1 MLLRNK
7 LSLLSTKL
15 LVIYAILLCIKDDG
29 MGPKELH
36 QYFLNNS
43 PVKATKHLGKLERFK
58 EGLPPDRFNEEIY
71 DLTMNPST
79 GAPNYQSK
87 LQVQQQIIE
96 RSRFKIGAVPG
107 QDAASP
113 WYTIGP
119 NNEAGRS
126 RAALFDLADTADY
139 NRVIAGGVSGGL
151 WENTDITN
159 SAVAWTRIIDVPG
172 NLAVTNIIQ
181 DPTDT
186 NIMFVGTGESYTS
199 GDVTGNGI
207 YRSTNGGV
215 NWTQVFGSSTG
226 IATSTYNTGNSIY
239 EVEGYFYVNDLAI
252 WDHDNNSATQEY
264 IYAALGYNA
273 HSKMNS
279 TFLDLFD
286 YDLYLSRDGGNTWNP
301 VTITNPDTGVTEQ
314 FNDIDVQTISN
325 RLWLSTTNSFNNTPG
340 GNFYYAEPDGAASI
354 IRKTPTW
361 TTTPTNIRRT
371 EIAPSATNTDT
382 HYIIASVNNEANLY
396 KTTDDFSTITT
407 LNEPQD
413 DEVGMSST
421 DFTRGQSFYDLEIE
435 VDPTDDNIVYAGGI
449 NWHRSDDGGAT
460 WEQITKWNNSPS
472 WFPNV
477 TNISVSH
484 ADQHGLYFRPT
495 APDEA
500 VIVNDG
506 GVAYT
511 TSLAQATNTATF
523 SDRENNFITTQFYRV
538 AQTPDDFAGDDLVL
552 GGTQDNGTYQL
563 SNPGQATTAA
573 TSIQGGDGAATFFDQ
588 EGGDYSISNYI
599 YNNSITR
606 INYDAAGNRDGGNW
620 WGTNLS
626 DDLSIPDNEGS
637 FINPAALDSYNDI
650 YFSNGR
656 YCDNCGPPITSYLPA
671 RVRVITDLDGS
682 PSTFT
687 IDNVG
692 STTDYITALEVSRHT
707 TNTTTLFVGLRSGE
721 LKKITN
727 AGVDGG
733 ATITPNIHNQVGSI
747 SDIHIGETED
757 DIYLTYYNYGINGNV
772 MYSSDG
778 GASWSNKEGNLPDIP
793 VFSILHNPYEEDEV
807 IVGTELGVWKTDNF
821 TNASPN
827 WTVAEEGMS
836 DVAVHDMVF
845 RGPSATNN
853 RVVAATYGRGIYVGS
868 FSSNSNPPVTNT
880 DSITLAE
887 GGTATTTTAGATS
900 VLIND
905 TDVDGDALTADFT
918 QGPVNA
924 AVGDWAYSNT
934 GSFTY
939 THDGSET
946 TTDTLV
952 YRAYDGTTYGDTVT
966 VTINITPVN
975 DCPTVVNPIADFNA
989 IEDDS
994 DTVLNLSNTFGD
1006 EDNVMINITNVANAN
1021 TALLTATLNTNT
1033 LTLEYIENQT
1043 GMATITIDVS
1053 DGTCTEQEEFVVTVI
1068 PQNDPP
1074 VGSPEVINVMENG
1087 TVTTTTGGATS
1098 VLINDTDADGDALTA
1113 DFTQGPFNAAGAGW
1127 AYSNTGSFTYTHDG
1141 SETTT
1146 DTFFYRAY
1154 DGTSYGNTV
1163 TVTINITP
1171 VNDCPTVVNPIA
1183 DFTAMEDDPDTVLDL
1198 SNTFGDVDNANI
1210 TITNV
1215 SNANTALLTA
1225 TLNTNT
1231 LTLDYINNQTGMAT
1245 ITINVTDG
1253 SCVEQETF
1261 VVTVV
1266 PQNDAPVG
1274 SPDVIDVM
1282 ENGTATTTTDNT
1294 SSVLTYDTDTENDP
1308 LTATLVPGSG
1318 PFHHQGG
1325 LGSFSLS
1332 SSGTFTY
1339 QHDGSETT
1347 TDTFDYTLSDGFSNV
1362 TVSVTINITPVND
1375 CPINST
1381 PTLDIIV
1388 DEDDPDTIINF
1399 NDVFFDADLLPMQNS
1414 LSFIVTHTNASLATL
1429 TLNTS
1434 TLTIDFQD
1442 NQFGSMVVT
1451 VTADDN
1457 AGCNTTVDV
1466 FNITV
1471 NDVNDIPNTVTDTI
1485 AVDEGGTATITTANN
1500 VSLLDNDSDIDG
1512 PDPIEM
1518 QIVSMPQ
1525 YGTFAWSGTGTFT
1538 YVHDGSETT
1547 TDSFSY
1553 LTFDGQDQGN
1563 TVVVL
1568 INISPI
1574 NDCPQNTIF
1583 RNSVINE
1590 DDGGLGYPI
1599 ATSDTS
1605 DPDNAYPLASYTVT
1619 YTNASIASVTFDP
1632 VVGDPFFQPIP
1643 NQNGTMTG
1651 TVTISDGDPS
1661 CTLEVPFQLT
1671 ILPVNDCPTLDN
1683 PITDVSVNED
1693 APNQWIDIQNTFSDL
1708 ESTTLIYS
1716 VSSNDPSIVTASLTA
1731 TSIILDFQDD
1741 AYGNATIIITASDGD
1756 INCTTDDLFDVTIAS
1771 VNDGP
1776 TTNPEEISVVNG
1788 GTITT
1793 LNDGT
1798 TTSVLDND
1806 SDPENN
1812 PITAELVTTTV
1823 NGTLILNTNGTFSYT
1838 HDGSATS
1845 TDTFFYRATDG
1856 YIPGNTVSVTIYIN
1870 DPPVAVTETIAV
1882 LEAGTATTLNDG
1894 VTTSLLANDI
1904 NTDGDPLTAVLVTNP
1919 TEGTLTLNPNG
1930 TFSYVHGGGNL
1941 SSDSFT
1947 YSANDGKINSAPV
1960 AVSITVTGTNDP
1972 PVANNDNIIVP
1983 LNGTAT
1989 TLDNGQTS
1997 VIAND
2002 SDPDGDV
2009 LTATLVSSP
2018 SFGALT
2024 LNPGGTFSYTQ
2035 NGTLNSGDSFTY
2047 TVTDG
2052 TLTSAAATVNILLSC
2067 SPCTESIIEG
2077 GPNGVSF
2084 SYTDC
2089 LCKTVRVYVPK
2100 GKAYTF
2106 CHLDNSINVNAG
2118 NYTLI
2123 TSRVCN

>member
-1 MLLRNK
+1 MLFRKKFGLWNI
-7 LSLLSTKL
+7 KL
-15 LVIYAILLCIKDDG
+15 LMVFSIVFCIKDDG

-36 QYFLNNS
+36 QYFLDNS
-43 PVKATKHLGKLERFK
+43 PVKVSKHIGKLERFK

-79 GAPNYQSK
+79 GAPDYQSK

-107 QDAASP
+107 QDADSP

-119 NNEAGRS
+119 DNEAGRS

-151 WENTDITN
+151 WENTDITDSSN
-159 SAVAWTRIIDVPG
+159 PWTRVTGVPG
-172 NLAVTNIIQ
+172 NLAVSIIIQ

-186 NIMFVGTGESYTS
+186 NVMYVGTGESYTT

-207 YRSTNGGV
+207 YKSTNGGI
-215 NWTQVFGSSTG
+215 NWIKVFPNSSTT
-226 IATSTYNTGNSIY
+226 TSTINGGQVD
-239 EVEGYFYVNDLAI
+239 VEGYFYINDLAI
-252 WDHDNNSATQEY
+252 WDHDNNPATQEH
-264 IYAALGYNA
+264 IYAALGESF
-273 HSKMNS
+273 HSKMNQTFKDLAIYGLYRS
-279 TFLDLFD
+279 T
-286 YDLYLSRDGGNTWNP
+286 DGGITWSP
-301 VTITNPDTGVTEQ
+301 ISVKHPDNGAVEEH
-314 FNDIDVQTISN
+314 FNDIDVQEVSN
-325 RLWLSTTNSFNNTPG
+325 RLWLSTTSSSYNLNG
-340 GNFYYAEPDGAASI
+340 GNFYFAEPDGTSSI
-354 IRKTPTW
+354 TRVNPTW

-396 KTTDDFSTITT
+396 KTTDNFASITS

-413 DEVGMSST
+413 DEDGMSPT

-435 VDPTDDNIVYAGGI
+435 VDPTDDDIVYAGGI
-449 NWHRSDDGGAT
+449 NWHRSNDGGTT
-460 WEQITKWNNSPS
+460 WEQITKWNNSPT

-484 ADQHGLYFRPT
+484 ADQHGLYFRPN

-523 SDRENNFITTQFYRV
+523 SDREDNFVTTQFYRV
-538 AQTPDDFAGDDLVL
+538 AQTPDDFAGNDLIL

-563 SNPGQATTAA
+563 SNPNQSLTAA

-606 INYDAAGNRDGGNW
+606 IDYDASGNRDIGNW

-626 DDLSIPDNEGS
+626 DNLSIPDNEGS
-637 FINPAALDSYNDI
+637 FINPAALDSYNDV
-650 YFSNGR
+650 YFSNDGN
-656 YCDNCGPPITSYLPA
+656 D
-671 RVRVITDLDGS
+671 VRVITDLDGT
-682 PSTFT
+682 PSTFK
-687 IDNVG
+687 INNVNTG
-692 STTDYITALEVSRHT
+692 SDYVTALEVSRHT

-733 ATITPNIHNQVGSI
+733 ATIFSIHNQVGSI
-747 SDIHIGETED
+747 SDVHIGETED

-778 GASWSNKEGNLPDIP
+778 GANWSNKEGNLPDIP

-845 RGPSATNN
+845 RGPSAANN

-880 DSITLAE
+880 DSITLVE
-887 GGTATTTTAGATS
+887 GGTATTTTAGVTS

-905 TDVDGDALTADFT
+905 TDVEGDALTADFT
-918 QGPVNA
+918 QGPFNA
-924 AVGDWAYSNT
+924 AGAGWAYSST

-946 TTDTLV
+946 TTDTFV

-975 DCPTVVNPIADFNA
+975 DCPTVDNPIADITA
-989 IEDDS
+989 MEDDP
-994 DTVLNLSNTFGD
+994 DTVLDLSNTFGD
-1006 EDNVMINITNVANAN
+1006 VDNAMITITNVSN
-1021 TALLTATLNTNT
+1021 TNTGLLTATLNTNT
-1033 LTLEYIENQT
+1033 LTLDYIDNET
-1043 GMATITIDVS
+1043 GMATITIDVT
-1053 DGTCTEQEEFVVTVI
+1053 DGICIEQETFVVTVV

-1074 VGSPEVINVMENG
+1074 ITNTDSITLVEGG
-1087 TVTTTTGGATS
+1087 TATTTTAGVTS
-1098 VLINDTDADGDALTA
+1098 VLINDTDVEGDALTA

-1127 AYSNTGSFTYTHDG
+1127 AYSSTGSFTYTHDG

-1146 DTFFYRAY
+1146 DTFVYRAY
-1154 DGTSYGNTV
+1154 DGTTYGDTV

-1171 VNDCPTVVNPIA
+1171 VNDCPTVDNPIA
-1183 DFTAMEDDPDTVLDL
+1183 DITAMEDDPDTVLDL
-1198 SNTFGDVDNANI
+1198 SNTFGDVDNAMI

-1215 SNANTALLTA
+1215 SNTNTGLLTA

-1231 LTLDYINNQTGMAT
+1231 LTLDYIDNETGMAT
-1245 ITINVTDG
+1245 ITIDVTDG
-1253 SCVEQETF
+1253 ICIEQETF

-1266 PQNDAPVG
+1266 PQNDPPVG
-1274 SPDVIDVM
+1274 SPDVINVM
-1282 ENGTATTTTDNT
+1282 EGGTATTTTANN
-1294 SSVLTYDTDTENDP
+1294 SSVLTDDIDTENDP
-1308 LTATLVPGSG
+1308 LRATLVAGSG

-1347 TDTFDYTLSDGFSNV
+1347 TDTFDYNLSDGFSNV

-1388 DEDDPDTIINF
+1388 DEDDPDTLINF
-1399 NDVFFDADLLPMQNS
+1399 NDVFSDADLLPMPNS
-1414 LSFIVTHTNASLATL
+1414 LSYIVTHTNASLATL
-1429 TLNTS
+1429 TLDTS
-1434 TLTIDFQD
+1434 TLTIDYQD
-1442 NQFGSMVVT
+1442 NQSGSMVVT
-1451 VTADDN
+1451 VTVDDN
-1457 AGCNTTVDV
+1457 AGCNTTIDV

-1471 NDVNDIPNTVTDTI
+1471 ISVNDIPKTVTDTI
-1485 AVDEGGTATITTANN
+1485 SVDEGGTVTTTTANN
-1500 VSLLDNDSDIDG
+1500 SSLLDNDSDIDG
-1512 PDPIEM
+1512 PNPIEM
-1518 QIVSMPQ
+1518 QIVSPPQ
-1525 YGTFAWSGTGTFT
+1525 FGTFAWSGTGTFT

-1553 LTFDGQDQGN
+1553 RAFDGQDQGN

-1568 INISPI
+1568 ININPI
-1574 NDCPQNTIF
+1574 NDCPQNTTF
-1583 RNSVINE
+1583 RNTVINE

-1599 ATSDTS
+1599 ATLDTS
-1605 DPDNAYPLASYTVT
+1605 DPDNSYPLASYTVT
-1619 YTNASIASVTFDP
+1619 YTNASIATVTFDP
-1632 VVGDPFFQPIP
+1632 AVGDPSFQPIP

-1661 CTLEVPFQLT
+1661 CTLEVPFLLT

-1683 PITDVSVNED
+1683 PITDINVNED
-1693 APNQWIDIQNTFSDL
+1693 AQDQWIDIQNTFSDL
-1708 ESTTLIYS
+1708 ESTTLIYT
-1716 VSSNDPSIVTASLTA
+1716 VSSNDPSIVTASLTT

-1741 AYGNATIIITASDGD
+1741 ANGNATIVITASDGD

-1771 VNDGP
+1771 INDGP
-1776 TTNPEEISVVNG
+1776 TTNPEVISVVNG
-1788 GTITT
+1788 GTVVT
-1793 LNDGT
+1793 LNDGI

-1812 PITAELVTTTV
+1812 PITAQLVTTSV
-1823 NGTLILNTNGTFSYT
+1823 NGTLILNANGTFSYT

-1856 YIPGNTVSVTIYIN
+1856 FIAGNTVSVTIYIN
-1870 DPPVAVTETIAV
+1870 NPPVAVTETIAV

-1894 VTTSLLANDI
+1894 VTTSLLAND
-1904 NTDGDPLTAVLVTNP
+1904 TDGDGDPLTAVLVTNP

-1930 TFSYVHGGGNL
+1930 TFTYVHGGGNL

-1947 YSANDGKINSAPV
+1947 YSAKDGKISGAPV
-1960 AVSITVTGTNDP
+1960 TVSITITGTNDP
-1972 PVANNDNIIVP
+1972 PIASGDNIIVP
-1983 LNGTAT
+1983 LGGTAT
-1989 TLDNGQTS
+1989 TLDNGQSS
-1997 VIAND
+1997 VLATD

-2018 SFGALT
+2018 SFGTLT
-2024 LNPGGTFSYTQ
+2024 LNPGGTFSYVQ
-2035 NGTLNSGDSFTY
+2035 EGTLNGGDSFTY
-2047 TVTDG
+2047 RASDG
-2052 TLTSAAATVNILLSC
+2052 TLTSSITTVNINLSC
-2067 SPCTESIIEG
+2067 SPCTESIIEA

-2084 SYTDC
+2084 SYSDC
-2089 LCKTVRVYVPK
+2089 LCKTIRVYVPK

-2106 CHLDNSINVNAG
+2106 CHLDGDITINAG
-2118 NYTLI
+2118 SYTLI
-2123 TSRVCN
+2123 TSKVCN

>member
-1 MLLRNK
+1 MLFRKN
-7 LSLLSTKL
+7 LSLWSTKL
-15 LVIYAILLCIKDDG
+15 LVVFSMMLCIKDDG

-58 EGLPPDRFNEEIY
+58 QGLPPDRFNEEIY
-71 DLTMNPST
+71 DLTMNPTT
-79 GAPNYQSK
+79 GAPDYQSK

-151 WENTDITN
+151 WENTDITDPG
-159 SAVAWTRIIDVPG
+159 VAWTRITGVPG
-172 NLAVTNIIQ
+172 NLAVSIIIQ

-186 NIMFVGTGESYTS
+186 NVMYVGTGESYTT

-207 YRSTNGGV
+207 YKSTNGGN
-215 NWTQVFGSSTG
+215 NWTKVFPSSSTT
-226 IATSTYNTGNSIY
+226 TSTINGGQVD
-239 EVEGYFYVNDLAI
+239 VEGYFYINDLAI
-252 WDHDNNSATQEY
+252 WDHDNNPATQEH
-264 IYAALGYNA
+264 IYAALGESF
-273 HSKMNS
+273 HSKMNQTFKDLAIYGLYRS
-279 TFLDLFD
+279 T
-286 YDLYLSRDGGNTWNP
+286 DGGINWSPISVNH
-301 VTITNPDTGVTEQ
+301 PDNGAVEEH
-314 FNDIDVQTISN
+314 FNDIDVQEVSN
-325 RLWLSTTNSFNNTPG
+325 RLWLSTTRSSYGLDG
-340 GNFYYAEPDGAASI
+340 GNFYFAEPDGTSSI
-354 IRKTPTW
+354 TRVNPTW

-396 KTTDDFSTITT
+396 KTTDNFSSITS

-413 DEVGMSST
+413 DEDGMSPT

-449 NWHRSDDGGAT
+449 NWHRSDDGGTT
-460 WEQITKWNNSPS
+460 WEQITKWNNSAA

-477 TNISVSH
+477 TAISVSH
-484 ADQHGLYFRPT
+484 ADQHGLYFRPNN
-495 APDEA
+495 PDQA
-500 VIVNDG
+500 VVVNDG
-506 GVAYT
+506 GVAYSS
-511 TSLAQATNTATF
+511 SLSQATNTITF

-563 SNPGQATTAA
+563 SNPGQTKTAA
-573 TSIQGGDGAATFFDQ
+573 NTIQGGDGAATFFDQ
-588 EGGDYSISNYI
+588 VGGDYSISNYT
-599 YNNSITR
+599 YNNAITR
-606 INYDAAGNRDGGNW
+606 IDYDAAGNRDVGNW

-626 DDLSIPDNEGS
+626 DNLSIPDNEGS
-637 FINPAALDSYNDI
+637 FINPAALDSYNDV
-650 YFSNGR
+650 YFSNAGN
-656 YCDNCGPPITSYLPA
+656 D
-671 RVRVITDLDGS
+671 VRVITDLDGT
-682 PSTFT
+682 PSTFK
-687 IDNVG
+687 INNVNTG
-692 STTDYITALEVSRHT
+692 SDYVTALEVSRHT
-707 TNTTTLFVGLRSGE
+707 TNTTTLFIGLRSGE

-727 AGVDGG
+727 AGVNGG
-733 ATITPNIHNQVGSI
+733 AVITDNVHDQVGSI
-747 SDIHIGETED
+747 SDVHIGETED
-757 DIYLTYYNYGINGNV
+757 DIYVTYYNYGINGNI
-772 MYSSDG
+772 MYSDDG
-778 GASWSNKEGNLPDIP
+778 GANWSNKEGDLPDIP

-821 TNASPN
+821 TSASPN
-827 WTVAEEGMS
+827 WTVAEVGMS

-868 FSSNSNPPVTNT
+868 FSANTNAPVTNT
-880 DSITLAE
+880 DSITLVE

-900 VLIND
+900 VLAND
-905 TDVDGDALTADFT
+905 TDPDGDALTADFL
-918 QGPVNA
+918 QGPINA
-924 AVGDWAYSNT
+924 A
-934 GSFTY
+934 
-939 THDGSET
+939 
-946 TTDTLV
+946 
-952 YRAYDGTTYGDTVT
+952 
-966 VTINITPVN
+966 
-975 DCPTVVNPIADFNA
+975 
-989 IEDDS
+989 
-994 DTVLNLSNTFGD
+994 
-1006 EDNVMINITNVANAN
+1006 
-1021 TALLTATLNTNT
+1021 AL
-1033 LTLEYIENQT
+1033 
-1043 GMATITIDVS
+1043 
-1053 DGTCTEQEEFVVTVI
+1053 
-1068 PQNDPP
+1068 
-1074 VGSPEVINVMENG
+1074 
-1087 TVTTTTGGATS
+1087 
-1098 VLINDTDADGDALTA
+1098 
-1113 DFTQGPFNAAGAGW
+1113 GW
-1127 AYSNTGSFTYTHDG
+1127 AYSTTGSFTYTHDG

-1146 DTFFYRAY
+1146 DTFVYRAY
-1154 DGTSYGNTV
+1154 DGTTYGNTV

-1171 VNDCPTVVNPIA
+1171 VNDCPDVINPIA

-1198 SNTFGDVDNANI
+1198 SNTFGDVDNAMI

-1231 LTLDYINNQTGMAT
+1231 LTLDYIDNQTGMAT
-1245 ITINVTDG
+1245 ITIDVSDG
-1253 SCVEQETF
+1253 SCVEQEEF

-1274 SPDVIDVM
+1274 SPDVINVM
-1282 ENGTATTTTDNT
+1282 ESGTATTTTANN
-1294 SSVLTYDTDTENDP
+1294 SSVLTDDTDTENDP

-1318 PFHHQGG
+1318 PFHHQ
-1325 LGSFSLS
+1325 GSFSLS

-1347 TDTFDYTLSDGFSNV
+1347 TDTFDYTLSDGLSNV

-1375 CPINST
+1375 CPVTAT
-1381 PTLDIIV
+1381 PTLDITV
-1388 DEDDPDTIINF
+1388 DEDDPDTVLNF
-1399 NDVFFDADLLPMQNS
+1399 NEVFTDADLLPMPNN
-1414 LSFIVTHTNASLATL
+1414 LSYTVTHTNASLATL
-1429 TLNTS
+1429 TFNTA
-1434 TLTIDFQD
+1434 TLTIDYQD
-1442 NQFGSMVVT
+1442 NQSGSMVVT

-1471 NDVNDIPNTVTDTI
+1471 NDVNDTPNTVTDTI
-1485 AVDEGGTATITTANN
+1485 SVDEGGTATTTTDNN
-1500 VSLLDNDSDIDG
+1500 SSLLDNDSDIDG
-1512 PDPIEM
+1512 PNPIIM

-1525 YGTFAWSGTGTFT
+1525 FSPTFAWSGTGTFT

-1553 LTFDGQDQGN
+1553 RTYDGQDQGN
-1563 TVVVL
+1563 IVVVS
-1568 INISPI
+1568 ININSV
-1574 NDCPQNTIF
+1574 NDCPQNSTF
-1583 RNSVINE
+1583 RNDVINE
-1590 DDGGLGYPI
+1590 DDGGRGYPI
-1599 ATSDTS
+1599 ASSDTT
-1605 DPDNAYPLASYTVT
+1605 DPDNPYPLPSYTVT
-1619 YTNASIASVTFDP
+1619 YTNASLATVTFDP
-1632 VVGDPFFQPIP
+1632 AVGDPYFLPKP
-1643 NQNGTMTG
+1643 NQYGTMTG
-1651 TVTISDGDPS
+1651 TVTINDGDPA

-1683 PITDVSVNED
+1683 PIADVSVNED
-1693 APNQWIDIQNTFSDL
+1693 AADLWIDIQNTFSDL
-1708 ESTTLIYS
+1708 ESPTLNYT
-1716 VSSNDPSIVTASLTA
+1716 VSSNDPSIVAASLTT

-1741 AYGNATIIITASDGD
+1741 AYGNATIIITATDGD

-1771 VNDGP
+1771 INDGP
-1776 TTNPEEISVVNG
+1776 TTNPDEISVING

-1806 SDPENN
+1806 TDPENN
-1812 PITAELVTTTV
+1812 PITADLVTTTV
-1823 NGTLILNTNGTFSYT
+1823 NGTLILNANGTFSYT

-1856 YIPGNTVSVTIYIN
+1856 FIAGNTVSVTIYIN

-1894 VTTSLLANDI
+1894 VTTSLLAND
-1904 NTDGDPLTAVLVTNP
+1904 TDGDGDPLTAVLVTNP

-1960 AVSITVTGTNDP
+1960 AVNITVTGTNDP

-2018 SFGALT
+2018 SFGTLT
-2024 LNPGGTFSYTQ
+2024 LNPGGTFSYVQ

-2100 GKAYTF
+2100 GKAFTF
-2106 CHLDNSINVNAG
+2106 CHLDNSISVNAG

-2123 TSRVCN
+2123 TSKVCN

>member
-7 LSLLSTKL
+7 LSLWSTKL
-15 LVIYAILLCIKDDG
+15 LMVFAILLCIKDDG

-36 QYFLNNS
+36 KYFLDNS
-43 PVKATKHLGKLERFK
+43 PVQATKHLGKLERFK
-58 EGLPPDRFNEEIY
+58 QGLPPDRFNEEIY

-79 GAPNYQSK
+79 GAPDYQSK

-107 QDAASP
+107 QDADSP

-126 RAALFDLADTADY
+126 RAALFDLADTVDY

-159 SAVAWTRIIDVPG
+159 SSNPWTRVTGVPG
-172 NLAVTNIIQ
+172 NLAVSIIIQ

-186 NIMFVGTGESYTS
+186 NVMYVGTGESYTT

-207 YRSTNGGV
+207 YKSTNGGN
-215 NWTQVFGSSTG
+215 NWIKVFPNSSTT
-226 IATSTYNTGNSIY
+226 TSTTNGGQVD
-239 EVEGYFYVNDLAI
+239 VEGYFYINDLAI
-252 WDHDNNSATQEY
+252 WDHDNNPATQEH
-264 IYAALGYNA
+264 IYAALGESF
-273 HSKMNS
+273 HSKMNQTFKDLAIYGLYRS
-279 TFLDLFD
+279 T
-286 YDLYLSRDGGNTWNP
+286 DGGITWSPISVNH
-301 VTITNPDTGVTEQ
+301 PDNAFVEEH
-314 FNDIDVQTISN
+314 FNDIDVQKVSN
-325 RLWLSTTNSFNNTPG
+325 RLWLSTTRSNYNLNG
-340 GNFYYAEPDGAASI
+340 GNFYFAEPDGTSSI
-354 IRKTPTW
+354 TRVNPTW

-396 KTTDDFSTITT
+396 KTTDNFASITS

-413 DEVGMSST
+413 DEDGMSPT

-435 VDPTDDNIVYAGGI
+435 VDPTDDDIVYAGGI
-449 NWHRSDDGGAT
+449 NWHRSNDGGTT

-484 ADQHGLYFRPT
+484 ADQHGLYFRPN

-523 SDRENNFITTQFYRV
+523 SDREDNFVTTQFYRV
-538 AQTPDDFAGDDLVL
+538 AQTPDDFAGDDLIL

-563 SNPGQATTAA
+563 SNPNQSLTAA

-606 INYDAAGNRDGGNW
+606 IDYDAAGNRDIGNW

-637 FINPAALDSYNDI
+637 FINPAALDSYNDV
-650 YFSNGR
+650 YFSNAGN
-656 YCDNCGPPITSYLPA
+656 D
-671 RVRVITDLDGS
+671 VRVITDLDGT
-682 PSTFT
+682 PSTFK
-687 IDNVG
+687 INNVNTG
-692 STTDYITALEVSRHT
+692 SDYVTALEVSRHT
-707 TNTTTLFVGLRSGE
+707 TNTTILFVGLRSGE

-727 AGVDGG
+727 ASVDGG
-733 ATITPNIHNQVGSI
+733 AIITPNIHNQVGSI

-778 GASWSNKEGNLPDIP
+778 GANWSNKEGNLPDIP

-845 RGPSATNN
+845 RGPSAANN

-918 QGPVNA
+918 QGPFNA
-924 AVGDWAYSNT
+924 AGAGWAYSST

-946 TTDTLV
+946 TTDTFV

-975 DCPTVVNPIADFNA
+975 DCPTVD
-989 IEDDS
+989 
-994 DTVLNLSNTFGD
+994 
-1006 EDNVMINITNVANAN
+1006 
-1021 TALLTATLNTNT
+1021 
-1033 LTLEYIENQT
+1033 
-1043 GMATITIDVS
+1043 
-1053 DGTCTEQEEFVVTVI
+1053 
-1068 PQNDPP
+1068 
-1074 VGSPEVINVMENG
+1074 
-1087 TVTTTTGGATS
+1087 
-1098 VLINDTDADGDALTA
+1098 
-1113 DFTQGPFNAAGAGW
+1113 
-1127 AYSNTGSFTYTHDG
+1127 
-1141 SETTT
+1141 
-1146 DTFFYRAY
+1146 
-1154 DGTSYGNTV
+1154 
-1163 TVTINITP
+1163 
-1171 VNDCPTVVNPIA
+1171 NPIA

-1198 SNTFGDVDNANI
+1198 SNTFGDVDNAMI

-1245 ITINVTDG
+1245 ITIDVTDG
-1253 SCVEQETF
+1253 SCIEQETF
-1261 VVTVV
+1261 VVTVI
-1266 PQNDAPVG
+1266 PQNDPPVG
-1274 SPDVIDVM
+1274 SPDVINVM
-1282 ENGTATTTTDNT
+1282 EGGTATTTTANN
-1294 SSVLTYDTDTENDP
+1294 SSVLTDDIDTENDP
-1308 LTATLVPGSG
+1308 LRATLVVGSG

-1381 PTLDIIV
+1381 PTLDIII
-1388 DEDDPDTIINF
+1388 DEDDPDTLINF
-1399 NDVFFDADLLPMQNS
+1399 KDVFSDADLLPMPNS
-1414 LSFIVTHTNASLATL
+1414 LSYIVTHTNASLATL
-1429 TLNTS
+1429 TLDTS
-1434 TLTIDFQD
+1434 TLTIDYQD
-1442 NQFGSMVVT
+1442 NQSGSMVVT

-1457 AGCNTTVDV
+1457 AGCNTTTDV

-1471 NDVNDIPNTVTDTI
+1471 ISVNDIPKTVTDTI
-1485 AVDEGGTATITTANN
+1485 SVDEGGTVTTTTANN
-1500 VSLLDNDSDIDG
+1500 SSLLDNDSDIDG
-1512 PDPIEM
+1512 PNPIEM
-1518 QIVSMPQ
+1518 QIVSPPQ
-1525 YGTFAWSGTGTFT
+1525 FGTFAWSGTGTFT

-1568 INISPI
+1568 ININPI
-1574 NDCPQNTIF
+1574 NDCPQNTTF
-1583 RNSVINE
+1583 RNTVINE

-1599 ATSDTS
+1599 ATLDTT
-1605 DPDNAYPLASYTVT
+1605 DPDNSYPLASYTVT
-1619 YTNASIASVTFDP
+1619 YTNASIATVTFDP
-1632 VVGDPFFQPIP
+1632 AVGDPSFQPIP

-1661 CTLEVPFQLT
+1661 CTLEVPFLLT

-1683 PITDVSVNED
+1683 PITDINVNED
-1693 APNQWIDIQNTFSDL
+1693 AQDQWIDIQNTFSDL
-1708 ESTTLIYS
+1708 ESTTLIYT

-1741 AYGNATIIITASDGD
+1741 ANGNATIVITASDGD

-1771 VNDGP
+1771 INDGP
-1776 TTNPEEISVVNG
+1776 TTNPEVISVING
-1788 GTITT
+1788 GTVIT
-1793 LNDGT
+1793 LNDGI

-1812 PITAELVTTTV
+1812 PITAQLVTTTV
-1823 NGTLILNTNGTFSYT
+1823 NGTLILNANGTFSYT

-1856 YIPGNTVSVTIYIN
+1856 FIAGNTVSVTIYIN
-1870 DPPVAVTETIAV
+1870 NPPVAVTETIAV

-1894 VTTSLLANDI
+1894 VTTSLLAND
-1904 NTDGDPLTAVLVTNP
+1904 TDGDGDPLTAVLVTNP
-1919 TEGTLTLNPNG
+1919 TEGTLTLNPDG

-1947 YSANDGKINSAPV
+1947 YSANDGKINGVPV
-1960 AVSITVTGTNDP
+1960 MVSVTVTGTNDP

-2018 SFGALT
+2018 SFGTLT

-2084 SYTDC
+2084 SYKDC

-2100 GKAYTF
+2100 GKAFTF

-2118 NYTLI
+2118 SYTLI
-2123 TSRVCN
+2123 TSKVCN

>member
-1 MLLRNK
+1 MLFRKN
-7 LSLLSTKL
+7 LSLWSTKL
-15 LVIYAILLCIKDDG
+15 IVAFAIMLCIKDDG
-29 MGPKELH
+29 MGPKEVH
-36 QYFLNNS
+36 QYFLDNS

-79 GAPNYQSK
+79 GAPDYQSK

-126 RAALFDLADTADY
+126 RAALFDLADTVDY

-151 WENTDITN
+151 WENTDITD
-159 SAVAWTRIIDVPG
+159 SSIPWSRVEGVLG
-172 NLAVTNIIQ
+172 NLAVSIIIQ
-181 DPTDT
+181 DPSDT
-186 NIMFVGTGESYTS
+186 NVMYVGTGESYTT

-207 YRSTNGGV
+207 YKSTNGGN
-215 NWTQVFGSSTG
+215 NWIKVFPNSSTT
-226 IATSTYNTGNSIY
+226 TSTINGGQVV
-239 EVEGYFYVNDLAI
+239 VEGYFYINDLAI
-252 WDHDNNSATQEY
+252 WDHDNNPATQEH
-264 IYAALGYNA
+264 IYAALGESF
-273 HSKMNS
+273 HSKMNQTFKDIAIYGLYRS
-279 TFLDLFD
+279 T
-286 YDLYLSRDGGNTWNP
+286 DGGINWIKMP
-301 VTITNPDTGVTEQ
+301 VNHPDNGAVAEH
-314 FNDIDVQTISN
+314 FNDIDIQKVSN
-325 RLWLSTTNSFNNTPG
+325 RLWLSTTSSNYNLNG
-340 GNFYYAEPDGAASI
+340 GNFYFSEPDGTSSI
-354 IRKTPTW
+354 TRVTPTW
-361 TTTPTNIRRT
+361 TSTPSGIRRT
-371 EIAPSATNTDT
+371 EIAPSATKTNT
-382 HYIIASVNNEANLY
+382 HYIIASVNNEANIY
-396 KTTDDFSTITT
+396 KTTDDFATITT

-413 DEVGMSST
+413 DEDGMSPT

-449 NWHRSDDGGAT
+449 NWHRSNDGGAT
-460 WEQITKWNNSPS
+460 WEQITKWNNSSS

-484 ADQHGLYFRPT
+484 ADQHGLYFRPN

-506 GVAYT
+506 GVAYS
-511 TSLAQATNTATF
+511 TSLAQATNTVTF
-523 SDRENNFITTQFYRV
+523 SDREDNFITTQFYRV
-538 AQTPDDFAGDDLVL
+538 AQTPDDFAGDDLIL

-563 SNPGQATTAA
+563 SNPNQALTAA

-606 INYDAAGNRDGGNW
+606 IDYDAVGNRDIGNW

-626 DDLSIPDNEGS
+626 DNLSIPDNEGS
-637 FINPAALDSYNDI
+637 FINPAALDSYNDV
-650 YFSNGR
+650 YFSNAGN
-656 YCDNCGPPITSYLPA
+656 D
-671 RVRVITDLDGS
+671 VRVITDLDGT
-682 PSTFT
+682 PSTFK
-687 IDNVG
+687 INNVNTG
-692 STTDYITALEVSRHT
+692 SDYVTALEVSRHT

-757 DIYLTYYNYGINGNV
+757 EIYLTYYNYGINGNV

-778 GASWSNKEGNLPDIP
+778 GANWSNKEGNLPDIP

-807 IVGTELGVWKTDNF
+807 IVGTELGVWKTNNF
-821 TNASPN
+821 TNGSPN

-946 TTDTLV
+946 TTDTFF
-952 YRAYDGTTYGDTVT
+952 YRAFDGTSYGDTVT

-1113 DFTQGPFNAAGAGW
+1113 DFTQGPINEAATGW

-1183 DFTAMEDDPDTVLDL
+1183 DFTAMEDDPDTILDL
-1198 SNTFGDVDNANI
+1198 SNTFGDVDNPMI

-1215 SNANTALLTA
+1215 ANDNTALLTA

-1231 LTLDYINNQTGMAT
+1231 LTLDYIENQTGMAT
-1245 ITINVTDG
+1245 ITIDVSDG
-1253 SCVEQETF
+1253 ACTEQEEF

-1332 SSGTFTY
+1332 SSGIFTY

-1347 TDTFDYTLSDGFSNV
+1347 TDTFDYNLSDGFSNV

-1399 NDVFFDADLLPMQNS
+1399 NDVFSDADLLPTPNS

-1434 TLTIDFQD
+1434 TLTIDYQD

-1457 AGCNTTVDV
+1457 VECNTTVDV

-1485 AVDEGGTATITTANN
+1485 AVDEGDTATTTTANN
-1500 VSLLDNDSDIDG
+1500 SSLLDNDSDIDG

-1518 QIVSMPQ
+1518 QIVRRPQ
-1525 YGTFAWSGTGTFT
+1525 HGTFAWSGTGTFT

-1568 INISPI
+1568 INIRPI
-1574 NDCPQNTIF
+1574 NDCPQNTTF

-1671 ILPVNDCPTLDN
+1671 ILPDNDCPTLDN

-1716 VSSNDPSIVTASLTA
+1716 VTSNDPSIVTASLTA
-1731 TSIILDFQDD
+1731 TSIILDFQDN
-1741 AYGNATIIITASDGD
+1741 ANGNATIIITASDGD
-1756 INCTTDDLFDVTIAS
+1756 INCTIDDLFDVTIAS

-1776 TTNPEEISVVNG
+1776 TTNPEIISVING
-1788 GTITT
+1788 GTVIT

-1806 SDPENN
+1806 TDPENN
-1812 PITAELVTTTV
+1812 PLTAQLVTTTV
-1823 NGTLILNTNGTFSYT
+1823 NGTLILNANGTFSYT
-1838 HDGSATS
+1838 HDGSATT

-1856 YIPGNTVSVTIYIN
+1856 FIPGNTVSVTIYIN
-1870 DPPVAVTETIAV
+1870 DPPVAITETIAV

-1904 NTDGDPLTAVLVTNP
+1904 DTDPLTAVLVTNP
-1919 TEGTLTLNPNG
+1919 TEGTLTLNPDG
-1930 TFSYVHGGGNL
+1930 TFIYVHGGGNL

-1960 AVSITVTGTNDP
+1960 TVSITVTGTNDP

-1989 TLDNGQTS
+1989 TLDNGLNS
-1997 VIAND
+1997 VLAND
-2002 SDPDGDV
+2002 SDPDGDA
-2009 LTATLVSSP
+2009 LTVTLVSSP
-2018 SFGALT
+2018 SYGTLT

-2035 NGTLNSGDSFTY
+2035 DGTLNGGDSFTY
-2047 TVTDG
+2047 TVSDG
-2052 TLTSAAATVNILLSC
+2052 ALTSGSATVNILLSC
-2067 SPCTESIIEG
+2067 SPCIESIIEG